1 MGYRQYCRG
10 GVAKGVENVVFEG
23 AKTPSDNRVHNP
35 SVGRSVAA
43 TCVYTSC
50 YTKVPSNVFAWILVL
65 QKKKML
71 LPGIYVLLLFGYP
84 GVLFLM
90 RRILNG
96 KITSPQVPR
105 PKQHRLVHL
114 RRNEQIRCKK
124 RQHGG
129 CRQPQCTEKQFM
141 GKKQYDA
148 HGQDQNGGKNQMDV
162 F

>member
-1 MGYRQYCRG
+1 MGADNRG
-10 GVAKGVENVVFEG
+10 RVVFEG
-23 AKTPSDNRVHNP
+23 AKTSAVLPTTECTIQVWAEVLLLP
-35 SVGRSVAA
+35 V
-43 TCVYTSC
+43 CTSC

-114 RRNEQIRCKK
+114 RRNE
-124 RQHGG
+124 
-129 CRQPQCTEKQFM
+129 
-141 GKKQYDA
+141 
-148 HGQDQNGGKNQMDV
+148 
-162 F
+162 